1 MMSTLIAVH
10 SDELNEL
17 KQEIKDLKNLCST
30 LIEHTKNNIVKPFYT
45 NKDLPELLGVGQN
58 WIKKY
63 RDEGYLPYTQVGDK
77 FLYSYE
83 DIMYFYQKNRLE
95 AYAYD

>member
-1 MMSTLIAVH
+1 MSIISVGILCINKCLTHPNLKVMGTIIAVH

-45 NKDLPELLGVGQN
+45 NKDLP
-58 WIKKY
+58 
-63 RDEGYLPYTQVGDK
+63 
-77 FLYSYE
+77 
-83 DIMYFYQKNRLE
+83 
-95 AYAYD
+95 

>member
-1 MMSTLIAVH
+1 METLIAVH

-17 KQEIKDLKNLCST
+17 KKEIRDLKSMCSK
-30 LIEHTKNNIVKPFYT
+30 LIEHTKNNTVKPFYT
-45 NKDLPELLGVGQN
+45 NKDLPDLLGVGQN

-63 RDEGYLPYTQVGDK
+63 RDDGYLSYTQVGDK
-77 FLYSYE
+77 FLYSYD
-83 DIMYFYQKNRLE
+83 DIMDFYQKNCLE

>member
-1 MMSTLIAVH
+1 MSTLIAVH

-17 KQEIKDLKNLCST
+17 KQEIKNLKNLCSI
-30 LIEHTKNNIVKPFYT
+30 LIEHTKNNVVKPFYT
-45 NKDLPELLGVGQN
+45 NKDLPKLLGVGQN

-83 DIMYFYQKNRLE
+83 DIMFFYQKNRLE
-95 AYAYD
+95 AFAYD